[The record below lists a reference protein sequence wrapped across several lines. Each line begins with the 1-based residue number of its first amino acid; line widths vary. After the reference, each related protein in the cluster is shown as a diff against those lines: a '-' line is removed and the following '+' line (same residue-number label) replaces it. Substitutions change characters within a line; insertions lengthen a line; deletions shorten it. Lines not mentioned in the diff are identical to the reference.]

1 MPVAPGRITTA
12 VVLGLCLA
20 ATVGI
25 ACAHAQESDGGGR
38 AAAGDGDGLAP
49 APLVPGGAATV
60 RGTPRVGRAAG
71 LRGASGRYVDA
82 SPLPPLGRGAG
93 VRLGSRW
100 VFLPSV
106 SASVAYDDNVDAAPS
121 GEREGDVV
129 GTASLQGRLQ
139 STLARH
145 SFGVGGVL
153 SRSLFADDTRPSEF
167 NWSIGADA
175 RLDLDRRSALDAD
188 LSYTRDQVDTTDP
201 DQADLVRA
209 GAVDP
214 DEARLEDRF
223 DSLSLGLG
231 YTRRAA
237 EWSGRI
243 DTSLDRVAFAE
254 TDDGDRLEVGVGG
267 SLRRGIGRQLGVS
280 VTPSYRRAFF
290 ADPSPGEVD
299 RDFQRFSLGAGA
311 DYSWPF
317 GLRLG
322 VTISPVYTDFI
333 DPGRDDDFNIDV
345 DFDVGVGEARGIPL
359 TRQTTLTVEAG
370 RNTGV
375 STAEDFST
383 RTSTFAGAGIDHVI
397 GPSLSAGGG
406 VGVSRDS
413 FDNGDRVD
421 HSIDADARLSYA
433 IRSGATATL
442 SYAFTKRFADDA
454 DDDFYR
460 NTVRLGVTLAF

>member
-1 MPVAPGRITTA
+1 MPVVPGRITTA

-20 ATVGI
+20 AAAGI
-25 ACAHAQESDGGGR
+25 ACAQESAGGGR
-38 AAAGDGDGLAP
+38 AAAGDGDELAP
-49 APLVPGGAATV
+49 APLVPGGAASV
-60 RGTPRVGRAAG
+60 RGTPRVGRTAG
-71 LRGASGRYVDA
+71 LRGASDRYVDA

-93 VRLGSRW
+93 IRLGSRW

-121 GEREGDVV
+121 GEREDDVV

-153 SRSLFADDTRPSEF
+153 SRSLFAEDTRPSAF

-188 LSYTRDQVDTTDP
+188 LAYTRDQVDTTDP

-209 GAVDP
+209 GAADP
-214 DEARLEDRF
+214 DDARLDDRF
-223 DSLSLGLG
+223 DSLNLGLG
-231 YTRRAA
+231 YSRRAA

-243 DTSLDRVAFAE
+243 DTSLDRITFAE
-254 TDDGDRLEVGVGG
+254 TDDGDRLTVGVGG
-267 SLRRGIGRQLGVS
+267 SLRRDIGRALGVS
-280 VTPSYRRAFF
+280 VTPAYRRSFF
-290 ADPSPGEVD
+290 AEPSADGLD
-299 RDFQRFSLGAGA
+299 RDSQRFQLGAGA

-322 VTISPVYTDFI
+322 VTVSPVYIDFI
-333 DPGRDDDFNIDV
+333 DPERDDDFNIDV
-345 DFDVGVGEARGIPL
+345 DFDIDLGDERGIPL

-370 RNTGV
+370 RTTDV

-383 RTSTFAGAGIDHVI
+383 RTSTFAGADVTHVI

-406 VGVSRDS
+406 LGVSRDS
-413 FDNGDRVD
+413 FDDGDRVD
-421 HSIDADARLSYA
+421 HDIDVGARLSYA

-454 DDDFYR
+454 DNEFYR